1 VSDRLAPR
9 AIVFDLDG
17 TLIDSRRDIAAAT
30 LHALASHGFPALE
43 PELIYGFVGDGARA
57 LLARAAAIAPTDPR
71 LAALLSSFLAYYA
84 EHPLDHTSFCPGAEA
99 ALSELSFLPLA
110 ICTNKPRLTTLR
122 VLEGLGIGARFAVVL
137 AGDDL
142 PKSKPD
148 PLPIRHIAERLELK
162 PGALV
167 VVGDGAQ
174 DVLAGRAAGARTVGV
189 EGGIQPL
196 SRLTA
201 ANPDVLISSLSELPN
216 VVRGLLGER

>member
-1 VSDRLAPR
+1 MSDSTAPR
-9 AIVFDLDG
+9 GIVFDLDG

-30 LHALASHGFPALE
+30 LHALERHGFPPRE
-43 PELIYGFVGDGARA
+43 HELIYSFVGDGARA
-57 LLARAAAIAPTDPR
+57 LLARAAELDPADPR
-71 LAALLSSFLAYYA
+71 LSALLASFLTYYA
-84 EHPLDHTSFCPGAEA
+84 EHPLDYTRFCPGAEA

-110 ICTNKPRLTTLR
+110 ICTNKPRLTTVR
-122 VLEGLGIGARFAVVL
+122 VLDGLGISARFAIVL

-148 PLPIRHIAERLELK
+148 PLPIRHIAEQLGLK
-162 PGALV
+162 TEELV

-174 DVLAGRAAGARTVGV
+174 DILAGRAAGARTVGV

-201 ANPDVLISSLSELPN
+201 ANPDVLISSLSELPD
-216 VVRGLLGER
+216 VVRGFLGDG

>member
-1 VSDRLAPR
+1 MTPR

-30 LHALASHGFPALE
+30 RHALERHGFPPRE
-43 PELIYGFVGDGARA
+43 EELIYSYVGDGARA
-57 LLARAAAIAPTDPR
+57 LLARAAAIEPDDPR
-71 LAALLSSFLAYYA
+71 LATLLASFLSYYA
-84 EHPLDHTSFCPGAEA
+84 EHPLDHTRFCPGAEA

-110 ICTNKPRLTTLR
+110 ICTNKPRLTTER
-122 VLEGLGIGARFAVVL
+122 VLDGLGISGRFAIVL

-148 PLPIRHIAERLELK
+148 PLPIRHIAERLSLRPEEL
-162 PGALV
+162 V
-167 VVGDGAQ
+167 MVGDGAQ
-174 DVLAGRAAGARTVGV
+174 DILAGRAAGARTVGV

-201 ANPDVLISSLSELPN
+201 ANPDVLLANLSELPG
-216 VVRGLLGER
+216 VVRGLLVDS